1 MNNSTDKTFDPQTL
15 ANDLCEVRRIYANFF
30 AELSEADWERPVKGG
45 AKEWN
50 LHETVAHLCALNG
63 DGLESIRC
71 ALNGDTYEF
80 VGLTDRYK
88 FNEYNRRGI
97 DEHLSMPTKDLC
109 AEFLAILDEA
119 ANISRN
125 LLPSQSEIKS
135 EMPIYNRP
143 LNPIEGLSIIMFHA
157 GLHHTA
163 QVAEPAGLPPLWMQL
178 SPEIR
183 HRIIGR
189 VMRALSLLYRH
200 DLGEDLRAVIAF
212 RVDGPGGG
220 NWYVDVSPESCSSG
234 EGLIDQPRLTI
245 HLRKTD
251 IFCKMF
257 TSRLN
262 LPLALLSGQMK
273 LRGDLLL
280 FTRFGSLFK
289 VDAKK

>member
-1 MNNSTDKTFDPQTL
+1 MNNLTDKTFDPQTL

-45 AKEWN
+45 PKEWN

-71 ALNGDTYEF
+71 VLSGDTYEF

-97 DEHLSMPTKDLC
+97 DKHLSMPTEDLC
-109 AEFLAILDEA
+109 AEFLGILDQA

-125 LLPSQSEIKS
+125 LLPSQAEITS

-143 LNPIEGLSIIMFHA
+143 VKTIEGLSIIMFHA

-163 QVAEPAGLPPLWMQL
+163 QVADPAGLPPLWMQL

-183 HRIIGR
+183 HRVIGR
-189 VMRALSLLYRH
+189 VMCALSLLYRY

-234 EGLIDQPRLTI
+234 KGLIDHPSLTI